1 MSTNK
6 TVTPSN
12 LLFFAAR
19 KLRDAALEYANT
31 DSTDDDDEI
40 DALHQ
45 AALDYAEVANAINAH
60 SHAIACVTTD
70 ATTARI
76 LATSETTE

>member
-19 KLRDAALEYANT
+19 KLRDAALEYANA

-45 AALDYAEVANAINAH
+45 AALDYALVANANGQRYAVLG
-60 SHAIACVTTD
+60 AIDEETKL
-70 ATTARI
+70 RI
-76 LATSETTE
+76 LGPVAP